1 TIIPKRNVC
10 DGKVDCPDLSDE
22 CPCQTPPD
30 ICKNITY
37 FKNKNLPK
45 IVYGKVYRLMR
56 ELWCDGV
63 IDCPFSG
70 KDEEITRCPDRFHCP
85 SENLISIPMSS
96 ICDGEVN
103 CDDGR
108 DESNETCSGRFY
120 CPVLDASKK
129 CLHFQM
135 YDGKGECS
143 DWSDECPTTDR
154 SRDSVFSSKYE
165 LIANPVLRAFV
176 WIMAFMAIAGNLA
189 TVSCSLRANHL
200 LVLNLA
206 LSDLIMGIYLL
217 LLGSAGAFYSGVYCA
232 NKLYWLSSTLCDVMG
247 VMVVTSSEMSV
258 LTMVMLTALRL
269 YAVLNP
275 FYSSTRPQIKVVIF
289 FIAATWFFSLFLS
302 LLPLSVGLQGIF
314 VGSAVMQDNPFFDNV
329 VVDFQTTKNLAEKL
343 YVFDRKH
350 IDSSSVNIEEA
361 SSWKDYLS
369 VTIAPY
375 IPFTNICIH
384 RYYSANSVCIPNLF
398 VTSTVPA
405 WGFTF
410 FLMILN
416 LSSFL
421 FVFIAYIAI
430 YIKSSR
436 TKLVKRT
443 SKGFVRTSA
452 LEKKIVRLIAS
463 DFCCWVPV
471 SVIGFISIGGIPVP
485 DIAYVV
491 SAAVLLPINSALNPL
506 FYSTFIDRML

>member
-1 TIIPKRNVC
+1 
-10 DGKVDCPDLSDE
+10 
-22 CPCQTPPD
+22 
-30 ICKNITY
+30 
-37 FKNKNLPK
+37 
-45 IVYGKVYRLMR
+45 
-56 ELWCDGV
+56 
-63 IDCPFSG
+63 
-70 KDEEITRCPDRFHCP
+70 
-85 SENLISIPMSS
+85 
-96 ICDGEVN
+96 
-103 CDDGR
+103 
-108 DESNETCSGRFY
+108 
-120 CPVLDASKK
+120 
-129 CLHFQM
+129 
-135 YDGKGECS
+135 
-143 DWSDECPTTDR
+143 
-154 SRDSVFSSKYE
+154 FSSKYE

-302 LLPLSVGLQGIF
+302 LLPLS
-314 VGSAVMQDNPFFDNV
+314 
-329 VVDFQTTKNLAEKL
+329 TTH
-343 YVFDRKH
+343 FS
-350 IDSSSVNIEEA
+350 ITS
-361 SSWKDYLS
+361 
-369 VTIAPY
+369 
-375 IPFTNICIH
+375 
-384 RYYSANSVCIPNLF
+384 YYSANSVCIPNLF

-471 SVIGFISIGGIPVP
+471 SVIGF
-485 DIAYVV
+485 
-491 SAAVLLPINSALNPL
+491 
-506 FYSTFIDRML
+506 